1 MDLPPPRPDAIR
13 LRAVHAPELADPLP
27 ERRLA
32 RLLAAFLVTG
42 IVFLVAP
49 GTLLGVWN
57 LIGISSRRSAESIS
71 PVWIQGHGHAQLFGW
86 VATFIIGISLYTVP
100 KFRGA
105 ALRSLAAGWVMWALW
120 TAAVTARWAA
130 ALFNWHGEVV
140 WPLASA

>member
-1 MDLPPPRPDAIR
+1 MDLPAAWQDAIR
-13 LRAVHAPELADPLP
+13 LDAVHPPELADPLP

-32 RLLAAFLVTG
+32 RLLAAFLATG

-86 VATFIIGISLYTVP
+86 VATFIIGISLYSLP
-100 KFRGA
+100 KFRGG
-105 ALRSLAAGWVMWALW
+105 ALRSFALGWVMWALW
-120 TAAVTARWAA
+120 TGAV
-130 ALFNWHGEVV
+130 
-140 WPLASA
+140 

>member
-1 MDLPPPRPDAIR
+1 MELPAAWEDAFR
-13 LRAVHAPELADPLP
+13 RDAERKPELADPLP

-32 RLLAAFLVTG
+32 RLLAAFLATG

-57 LIGISSRRSAESIS
+57 LIGISSRRSAESVS
-71 PVWIQGHGHAQLFGW
+71 PLWIQGHGHAQLFGW
-86 VATFIIGISLYTVP
+86 VAPFIIGISLYTVP